1 MADFLGLPRLR
12 RATALRWPRLGRTAT
27 LRFRLR
33 FFLLLVF
40 FFVLPF
46 LVFLV
51 VLFLVALVIF
61 LFVNFFRRHLFVFDH
76 QGRRLQHRLV
86 FAVAAFDFHS
96 DSIRLALKRK
106 RTVAV
111 LAIML
116 EDELQI
122 HTTMRAIKLHPHRIH
137 RQRNPAVAFL
147 ARAFAILLTH
157 QFGRTIRLGKKLPN

>member
-1 MADFLGLPRLR
+1 
-12 RATALRWPRLGRTAT
+12 
-27 LRFRLR
+27 
-33 FFLLLVF
+33 
-40 FFVLPF
+40 
-46 LVFLV
+46 
-51 VLFLVALVIF
+51 
-61 LFVNFFRRHLFVFDH
+61 
-76 QGRRLQHRLV
+76 LV
-86 FAVAAFDFHS
+86 FAVAAFDFRS
-96 DSIRLALKRK
+96 DSVRIALKRK

-122 HTTMRAIKLHPHRIH
+122 HATMRAIELHAHRIH